1 MIKVYQITDQES
13 IFPNCSFT
21 YGMGISKSFDPIKN
35 LDKFECVATLCT
47 HDLNEAFEIGNI
59 GPEKKMFDLAVYW
72 KDGMKFNKMH
82 SISVGDIL
90 VKENG
95 SVYIVASTGFDQL
108 GVFEYDDQLYLDEDP
123 DAVYGGVA

>member
-21 YGMGISKSFDPIKN
+21 YGMGITKSFDPIKN
-35 LDKFECVATLCT
+35 LDKFECVSALDTN
-47 HDLNEAFEIGNI
+47 DLNEAFQIGNI
-59 GPEKKMFDLAVYW
+59 GPEEKYTRFR
-72 KDGMKFNKMH
+72 KMH
-82 SISVGDIL
+82 SVSVGDIL
-90 VKENG
+90 VSENG
-95 SVYIVASTGFDQL
+95 DVYIVAPTGFDQL